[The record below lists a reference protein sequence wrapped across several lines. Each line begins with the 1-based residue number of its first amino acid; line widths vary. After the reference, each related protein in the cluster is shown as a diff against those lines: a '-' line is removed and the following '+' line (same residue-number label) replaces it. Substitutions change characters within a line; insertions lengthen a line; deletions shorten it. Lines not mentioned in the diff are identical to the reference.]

1 MDEPKKS
8 RASAREFAPSQF
20 FARVRGLLIVLQ
32 ASAKV
37 FREPFH
43 LIVAFLAAL
52 AFFGLYVFVPVWVI
66 PGNTLAFE
74 LSIISS
80 ANYVLLFALA
90 LMTGALF
97 SFELYAW
104 RHTRAQGARGA
115 SEGGAGLLA
124 SVTGGLLASCGCGIG
139 ILLGAVGLGGGA
151 LFVVAHRSFILL
163 AMLGVVAVGLYFSA
177 RRAMRACATCAA

>member
-1 MDEPKKS
+1 MNGSKN
-8 RASAREFAPSQF
+8 RARGFAP
-20 FARVRGLLIVLQ
+20 ARLLALARGPLVVFQ
-32 ASAKV
+32 AGAKV
-37 FREPFH
+37 FREPLH
-43 LIVAFLAAL
+43 LAVALLAAL

-104 RHTRAQGARGA
+104 RHSRAQGARGA
-115 SEGGAGLLA
+115 GEGGAGLLA

-151 LFVVAHRSFILL
+151 LFVVAHQSVILVVIF
-163 AMLGVVAVGLYFSA
+163 GVVALGAYFSA
-177 RRAMRACATCAA
+177 RRAARICATCAV